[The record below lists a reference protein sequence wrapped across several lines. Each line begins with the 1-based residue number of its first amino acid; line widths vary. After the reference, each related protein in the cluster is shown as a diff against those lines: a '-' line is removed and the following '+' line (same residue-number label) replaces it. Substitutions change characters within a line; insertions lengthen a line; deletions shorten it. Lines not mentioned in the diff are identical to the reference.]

1 VAKKRE
7 LSLEDQAKLIMHLGP
22 VFQALGECAGKLAV
36 EGIGYDSRFDA
47 KKGILKIRFYR
58 LESVNK

>member
-1 VAKKRE
+1 VAKRKD

-22 VFQALGECAGKLAV
+22 LFQALGECAGKLAE

-47 KKGILKIRFYR
+47 KKGVLKIRFYR
-58 LESVNK
+58 LEEK

>member
-1 VAKKRE
+1 VAKRKD

-22 VFQALGECAGKLAV
+22 LFQTLGECAGKLAV

-47 KKGILKIRFYR
+47 KKGVLKIRFYR
-58 LESVNK
+58 LEEK

>member
-1 VAKKRE
+1 VAKKSE
-7 LSLEDQAKLIMHLGP
+7 LSLEDQAKLIMAIGP
-22 VFQALGECAGKLAV
+22 LFQALGQIAGKLAE

-58 LESVNK
+58 LEEK

>member
-1 VAKKRE
+1 MAKKHE

-22 VFQALGECAGKLAV
+22 LFQALGEVAGKLAE

-47 KKGILKIRFYR
+47 KKGVLKIRFYR
-58 LESVNK
+58 LEEK